1 MQKLAFEQAW
11 DKTIAD
17 QDRLEI
23 QRVFSEMNH
32 ENKSGQDAV
41 LLKTAFNHKQ
51 QFLVTVLVNNYSNEP
66 FSLLN
71 QNVVYEESGKV
82 IAQLESVYSLE
93 IPAQTSMPWTFIFSE
108 NHFEN
113 KPTGKSGELRLK

>member
-32 ENKSGQDAV
+32 ENKKGQDAF
-41 LLKTAFNHKQ
+41 LLKTAFNHKL
-51 QFLVTVLVNNYSNEP
+51 QFLVTVLVNNYSNES

-71 QNVVYEESGKV
+71 QKAVYVESGKV
-82 IAQLESVYSLE
+82 IAKLESEYTLE
-93 IPAQTSMPWTFIFSE
+93 IPSQTSMPWTFIFSE
-108 NHFEN
+108 DQLEQD
-113 KPTGKSGELRLK
+113 PSGYSGELKFI